1 MHSAGVRMPF
11 AGRLPR
17 TIAPIG
23 PPITERHDQRWRCR
37 DGPRRHRGRQAERL
51 RMTWARHASPTLEQG
66 RFAEARASERVH
78 YAIQNRKAALTVA
91 CHASDPQDC
100 ANLLA
105 MLGLDTLDENGA
117 IKSPA
122 E

>member
-1 MHSAGVRMPF
+1 
-11 AGRLPR
+11 
-17 TIAPIG
+17 
-23 PPITERHDQRWRCR
+23 
-37 DGPRRHRGRQAERL
+37 
-51 RMTWARHASPTLEQG
+51 MTWARHASPTLEQG

-91 CHASDPQDC
+91 GHASDAQDC

-117 IKSPA
+117 IKVPA

>member
-1 MHSAGVRMPF
+1 
-11 AGRLPR
+11 
-17 TIAPIG
+17 
-23 PPITERHDQRWRCR
+23 
-37 DGPRRHRGRQAERL
+37 
-51 RMTWARHASPTLEQG
+51 MTWARHASPTLEQG
-66 RFAEARASERVH
+66 RFAEARANERVH

-91 CHASDPQDC
+91 CHSSDAQDC

-117 IKSPA
+117 IKSPT